1 MKPESK
7 ITEKE
12 QKFISSF
19 FDDAVEGSPVCLFD
33 EIREIERRYTG
44 EKHFASGGMKVIT
57 VCQDEATGRLLA
69 KAVMKESGSEADV
82 EQFLRE
88 ARITASLQHPNILP
102 VYDIGVDQFGRPFFT
117 MKLIEGES
125 LESVLAVRKAGGEI
139 SLEYLIDIFIKVNE
153 AIAYAHSKGVI
164 HLDLKPA
171 NIQISDYGEVL
182 VCDWGL
188 AKIID
193 EDWVDEKF
201 EDYSLIELQNE
212 NKTLDGFIK
221 GTLGYLSPEQATPGA
236 YRDQR
241 SDIYALG
248 ALLYEILAWRKP
260 IIGQSLNLV
269 LKKTIEGRIKSP
281 SSLGK
286 QVPRSLEAV
295 CMKALSTDPEDRY
308 KTVPELI
315 TDIQA
320 YTRGYATDA
329 EEAGVKERLGHFIR
343 RNKVAAGLCIL
354 FALFSI
360 TGLYFFITGI
370 REGEQLAKLERDKAV
385 KALEMVEKEKEISS
399 FYGENFR
406 NDLLNDAQTAYKSG
420 DYKRT
425 ESLLKYLGNYGN
437 GLKCRMFLMKGD
449 FGAAES
455 MLKAVEGE
463 EYRQLRIVLNL
474 LKGKVYSAEKL
485 NRLFLDIKGDP
496 LVGKILA
503 KQISS
508 LSFDDKYKLIREIM
522 RARDGLHPEYNFKV
536 IKSKAGLVIDLH
548 GNAKVRSLQYL
559 KFLDKIHSLDLSSTA
574 ITSIAALKNMGL
586 VKLNIN
592 NTKVSDL
599 SPLKESSLEEFSM
612 IGTQVKNLDSLKNMT
627 SLKVFK
633 TGNKFPKNEL
643 KKLPRETQVKI
654 EGLKP

>member
-1 MKPESK
+1 MKPEFK
-7 ITEKE
+7 ITDTE

-19 FDDAVEGSPVCLFD
+19 FDEAVEGSSVSLFD
-33 EIREIERRYTG
+33 EINDIGRRYTG

-69 KAVMKESGSEADV
+69 KAVMKESGSDADV

-153 AIAYAHSKGVI
+153 AMAYAHSKGVI

-201 EDYSLIELQNE
+201 EDYSLIELQND
-212 NKTLDGFIK
+212 NKTLDGFVK

-295 CMKALSTDPEDRY
+295 CMKALSTNPDDRY
-308 KTVPELI
+308 QTVSELI
-315 TDIQA
+315 TDIQS

-329 EEAGVKERLGHFIR
+329 EEAGLKERLGHFVR
-343 RNKVAAGLCIL
+343 RNKVAAVLCVL
-354 FALFSI
+354 FTLLSM

-370 REGEQLAKLERDKAV
+370 REGEQAAKKERDKAV

-399 FYGENFR
+399 FYGETFR
-406 NDLLNDAQTAYKSG
+406 NDLLNDAVQAYKSG
-420 DYKRT
+420 EYQRAD
-425 ESLLKYLGNYGN
+425 SLLKYMGNYGN
-437 GLKCRMFLMKGD
+437 GLKCRLFLMEGKLK
-449 FGAAES
+449 AAES
-455 MLKAVEGE
+455 MLKAVRSE
-463 EYRQLRIVLNL
+463 EYMQLRMVLNS
-474 LKGKVYSAEKL
+474 LKGKAYSAEKL
-485 NRLFLDIKGDP
+485 NRLFLDLKGDP
-496 LVGKILA
+496 LVGKILER
-503 KQISS
+503 QISS
-508 LSFDDKYKLIREIM
+508 LSFDDKYKLVREIM

-536 IKSKAGLVIDLH
+536 SKSGEGLIIDLH

-559 KFLDKIHSLDLSSTA
+559 KFLGKIHTLDLSSTA
-574 ITSIAALKNMGL
+574 VTNINALKNLGL
-586 VKLNIN
+586 QKLNIN

-599 SPLKESSLEEFSM
+599 TPLQELSLHDISM
-612 IGTQVKNLDSLKNMT
+612 AGTRVKNLDPLKEMA

-633 TGNKFPKNEL
+633 TGNKFPKSEL
-643 KKLPRETQVKI
+643 KKLPKGTQVKI